1 MTLRFP
7 LSLGRILKKFLNSF
21 QVRDFGG
28 KSVDT
33 RVVTFDTPSCNGG
46 ISNQSGSDT
55 KDYQKRFDLG
65 TKYCRRAIRIDELSR
80 LLFPFAFLI
89 FNVLYWS
96 YYTQWS
102 K

>member
-1 MTLRFP
+1 MSFNVTPNFC
-7 LSLGRILKKFLNSF
+7 RILKKFFGSS
-21 QVRDFGG
+21 QVRDFG

-46 ISNQSGSDT
+46 VSNPSGDRSD
-55 KDYQKRFDLG
+55 DQKRFDAG

-96 YYTQWS
+96 YYTQWA